1 MKYTTLILTVTCHG
15 CGTWCLSLTDEHLV
29 RSVTFAGSKEDDV
42 TEVWKQLLDE
52 KIHCLFS
59 SLWLGNEM
67 EEV

>member
-1 MKYTTLILTVTCHG
+1 
-15 CGTWCLSLTDEHLV
+15 V